1 MVDNLLDADL
11 RGVYSHGMSFLGFL
25 VGRVQKG
32 GVNPRP
38 QVRVVSDRGAV
49 LLLDADR
56 GPGQVAS
63 HQAMS
68 LACSR
73 ARETGVAVA
82 GVFRSNHFGT
92 AGYYAR
98 MAADQGLIGL
108 AVSNTGACM
117 APWGG
122 STPTYGTNP
131 LAIAV
136 PTGGEFPVMIDIALS
151 RAAWGKI
158 MLTLTRGDPIPGN
171 WVLDRKGVPTT
182 DPKEVPQGMPTPL
195 GNHKGYG
202 PGGDGGHPERR
213 VDRSSLRPL
222 HHAPSP
228 RGGAPG
234 YGPLFPG
241 PVGGAFHGAGTIF
254 GPSPGLREPVEVV
267 GAGAGIRRGSGS
279 GGPGTGGWSG
289 RVSAMESVWKRPPGK
304 CWSASRRNWE
314 CPVQSASKLSI
325 TRPSG
330 RVLRNSATTLVSRSQ
345 PITTR
350 PHGPDSVPPQRRDP
364 SGSTGIPTTIR
375 GGSPTQLGH
384 GVVRSRPPGR

>member
-1 MVDNLLDADL
+1 MTNPQEKGRRARADDLRVYATRLLERAGLGSSATRRVVDNLLDADL
-11 RGVYSHGMSFLGFL
+11 RGVRSHGLAFLGFL
-25 VGRVQKG
+25 VGRVQNG

-38 QVRVVSDRGAV
+38 QVRVVSDQGAV

-63 HQAMS
+63 HRAMS

-73 ARETGVAVA
+73 ARETGVAAA

-182 DPKEVPQGMPTPL
+182 DPKEVPQGMPAPL

-202 PGGDGGHPERR
+202 LAVMVDILSGVLTGALFGRHITPHPPEEEPQDTGHFFLALSVKHFMEPETFLARVKDYVSQLKSSELAPGFDEVLVPGDPDWRMVRKSLRDGVRLEAATWEMLERFSADLGVPCPER
-213 VDRSSLRPL
+213 
-222 HHAPSP
+222 
-228 RGGAPG
+228 
-234 YGPLFPG
+234 F
-241 PVGGAFHGAGTIF
+241 
-254 GPSPGLREPVEVV
+254 
-267 GAGAGIRRGSGS
+267 
-279 GGPGTGGWSG
+279 
-289 RVSAMESVWKRPPGK
+289 
-304 CWSASRRNWE
+304 
-314 CPVQSASKLSI
+314 
-325 TRPSG
+325 
-330 RVLRNSATTLVSRSQ
+330 
-345 PITTR
+345 
-350 PHGPDSVPPQRRDP
+350 
-364 SGSTGIPTTIR
+364 
-375 GGSPTQLGH
+375 
-384 GVVRSRPPGR
+384 

>member
-1 MVDNLLDADL
+1 MTDPKGKGRRARADDLRTFAESLLERAGLGSFEAERVVDNLLDADL
-11 RGVYSHGMSFLGFL
+11 RGVYSHGLSFLGFL

-38 QVRVVSDRGAV
+38 QVQVVSDRGAV

-73 ARETGVAVA
+73 ARETGVAAA

-182 DPKEVPQGMPTPL
+182 DPKEAPQGMPAPL

-202 PGGDGGHPERR
+202 LAVMVDILSGVLTGALFGRHITPHPPEEEPQDTGHFFLALSVEHFMEPETFLARVQDYVTQLKSSELAPGFDEVLAPGDPDWRMVRKSLREGVRLEAATWEMLERFSAELGVPCPER
-213 VDRSSLRPL
+213 
-222 HHAPSP
+222 
-228 RGGAPG
+228 
-234 YGPLFPG
+234 F
-241 PVGGAFHGAGTIF
+241 
-254 GPSPGLREPVEVV
+254 
-267 GAGAGIRRGSGS
+267 
-279 GGPGTGGWSG
+279 
-289 RVSAMESVWKRPPGK
+289 
-304 CWSASRRNWE
+304 
-314 CPVQSASKLSI
+314 
-325 TRPSG
+325 
-330 RVLRNSATTLVSRSQ
+330 
-345 PITTR
+345 
-350 PHGPDSVPPQRRDP
+350 
-364 SGSTGIPTTIR
+364 
-375 GGSPTQLGH
+375 
-384 GVVRSRPPGR
+384 

>member
-1 MVDNLLDADL
+1 MTDPKEKGRRARAGDLRTFAESLLERAGLGSFEARRVVDNLLDADL
-11 RGVYSHGMSFLGFL
+11 RGVYSHGLSFLDFL

-38 QVRVVSDRGAV
+38 QVRIVSDRGAV

-56 GPGQVAS
+56 GPGQVAG
-63 HQAMS
+63 HRAMT

-73 ARETGVAVA
+73 ARESGVAAA

-136 PTGGEFPVMIDIALS
+136 PTGGEFPLMIDIALS

-158 MLTLTRGDPIPGN
+158 MLTLNRGDPIPDD

-182 DPKEVPQGMPTPL
+182 DPEEVVRGMPAPM

-202 PGGDGGHPERR
+202 LAVMVDVLSGVLTGALFGRQINPWPGEEEPQDTGHFFLALSVEHFMEPDRFLARVQDYVGQLKSSELAPGFDEVLVPGEPDWRMVRKSLSEGVCLEPATWKTLERLSAELGVPCPER
-213 VDRSSLRPL
+213 
-222 HHAPSP
+222 
-228 RGGAPG
+228 
-234 YGPLFPG
+234 F
-241 PVGGAFHGAGTIF
+241 
-254 GPSPGLREPVEVV
+254 
-267 GAGAGIRRGSGS
+267 
-279 GGPGTGGWSG
+279 
-289 RVSAMESVWKRPPGK
+289 
-304 CWSASRRNWE
+304 
-314 CPVQSASKLSI
+314 
-325 TRPSG
+325 
-330 RVLRNSATTLVSRSQ
+330 
-345 PITTR
+345 
-350 PHGPDSVPPQRRDP
+350 
-364 SGSTGIPTTIR
+364 
-375 GGSPTQLGH
+375 
-384 GVVRSRPPGR
+384 

>member
-1 MVDNLLDADL
+1 MTDRTGKGRRARAGDLRTFAEALLERAGLGSFEAKRVVDNLMDADL
-11 RGVYSHGMSFLGFL
+11 RGVYSHGLSFLDFL
-25 VGRVQKG
+25 VGRVRKG

-38 QVRVVSDRGAV
+38 KVRVVSDRGAV

-73 ARETGVAVA
+73 ARETGVAAA

-136 PTGGEFPVMIDIALS
+136 PTGGQFPVMIDIAIS

-158 MLTLTRGDPIPGN
+158 MVTLLRGDPIPGN

-182 DPKEVPQGMPTPL
+182 DPEEVVRGMPAPM

-202 PGGDGGHPERR
+202 LAVMVDILSGVLTGALFGRDITAHPPEEEPQDTGHFFLALSVEHFMEPERFLTR
-213 VDRSSLRPL
+213 VQDYVSQLKSSEL
-222 HHAPSP
+222 
-228 RGGAPG
+228 APG
-234 YGPLFPG
+234 FDEVLVPG
-241 PVGGAFHGAGTIF
+241 DPDW
-254 GPSPGLREPVEVV
+254 RMVEKSLQEGVRLE
-267 GAGAGIRRGSGS
+267 AATWKMLERL
-279 GGPGTGGWSG
+279 
-289 RVSAMESVWKRPPGK
+289 SAELGVP
-304 CWSASRRNWE
+304 
-314 CPVQSASKLSI
+314 CPE
-325 TRPSG
+325 RF
-330 RVLRNSATTLVSRSQ
+330 
-345 PITTR
+345 
-350 PHGPDSVPPQRRDP
+350 
-364 SGSTGIPTTIR
+364 
-375 GGSPTQLGH
+375 
-384 GVVRSRPPGR
+384 